1 MSERDLKVTNCVVSC
16 DTFTK
21 YVLEDLADKLIK
33 AEYNPE
39 SFPGLVYRLDEPK
52 ASILVFSTGKLICS
66 GSKSLE
72 QATIAIKNTL
82 RDFKEQGIAV
92 SDKLEVKIVN
102 MVASASLGK
111 RMDLNRIVFELP
123 ECEYEP
129 EQFPGVVH
137 RISKPKL
144 VFLLFSSGRIVIT
157 GAKSLEMITEG
168 IDVIEKELKDIKA
181 FKDD

>member
-16 DTFTK
+16 DTFSK
-21 YVLEDLADKLIK
+21 YVLEDLAAKLIK

-39 SFPGLVYRLDEPK
+39 SFPGLVYRLEEPK

-72 QATIAIKNTL
+72 EATVAIKNAIK
-82 RDFKEQGIAV
+82 DFREHGITV
-92 SDKLEVKIVN
+92 SDKMDVKIVN
-102 MVASASLGK
+102 MVASATLGK
-111 RMDLNRIVFELP
+111 KLDLNKIVFELP

-137 RISKPKL
+137 RITKPKL

-157 GAKSLEMITEG
+157 GAKSVEMIKEG
-168 IDVIEKELKDIKA
+168 IDFIDKELTDIKA
-181 FKDD
+181 FKD